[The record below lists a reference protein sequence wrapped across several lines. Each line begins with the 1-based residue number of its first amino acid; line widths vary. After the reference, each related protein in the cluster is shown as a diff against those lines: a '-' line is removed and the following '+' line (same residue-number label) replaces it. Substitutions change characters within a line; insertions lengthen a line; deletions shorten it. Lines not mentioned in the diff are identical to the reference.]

1 MTTINKMEGCR
12 ICGCDLQGNQRRWLF
27 QNRKGSQTSTRSLSK
42 ESTSTLPSS
51 RSAQSSPW
59 GSTLSLGS
67 SHMLY
72 KSQTLPTPNKGTDI
86 LSVLT
91 HILGQ
96 SVPRGHGKGEFVCS
110 KCVFVL
116 EKVFKFDTVIARVKV
131 LSRERI
137 QKLTQE
143 RENLRRWVRGNYAQ
157 RNPTDFR
164 SRGSSSED
172 DVELRE
178 GGSGSAYREMLR
190 DNMAM
195 SAYECWSEKSD
206 SCPYFKRTG
215 KRCNKGKNCEGCD
228 SLRVSDSDYESVC
241 GIPRHLPEQAL
252 SPSGLSRDKSRSMP
266 LHWSRVPSIS
276 SSPASL
282 AGSCHSLRARSRT
295 GSVQSMDSL
304 DGPDPFDWPEEQP
317 GNLDFIL
324 QELKALEGKP
334 LLSPGGS
341 RIPILSKAQGRNGV
355 LTAGSPKG
363 GLVRVLNFGE
373 GGDQE
378 VNEVDGESE
387 DVLTELRDEFLPL
400 RGEVTTGRVHLAVR
414 QLREQ
419 LDQAQ
424 ARIRTLEARLR
435 DSNQSDNS
443 NASQSEPSLSVNLHN
458 SLEDKSVL
466 IHQLG
471 QSLQSRE
478 KVIQECVPLIR
489 KLCAELGA
497 GKEGA
502 DKFISKVT
510 VSPSSDREDVL
521 EAELSELKER
531 ECGLQKELE
540 ALRQAGRERDR
551 DLITLNTVL
560 QCNQDVINHLRV
572 ELTEK
577 TQSLQDVQ
585 KEREVWKER
594 DSALGALLQER
605 DTLISRLQEA
615 LASSHKDVQALSDSL
630 IGRGLPG
637 EGAETALASQVQE
650 KEALLAACLRD
661 QEQHTATMRKEV
673 SKLSMALKEA
683 ETVIQDQR
691 QSHKQAIAELTEQLR
706 DVRKEL
712 REMSKENKQA
722 EQAWKAEQAQRRLE
736 EEKLRESLQKRDKII
751 EQVLLDAE
759 KRDGMLIELHQN
771 IYSKLE
777 PRDALKHTL

>member
-1 MTTINKMEGCR
+1 MG
-12 ICGCDLQGNQRRWLF
+12 
-27 QNRKGSQTSTRSLSK
+27 
-42 ESTSTLPSS
+42 
-51 RSAQSSPW
+51 
-59 GSTLSLGS
+59 TLSLGS
-67 SHMLY
+67 SHLPY
-72 KSQTLPTPNKGTDI
+72 KSHTLPSPNKGMDP

-96 SVPRGHGKGEFVCS
+96 SVPRGQGWGEFVCS

-116 EKVFKFDTVIARVKV
+116 ERVFKFDTVIARVKV
-131 LSRERI
+131 LSRERL

-143 RENLRRWVRGNYAQ
+143 RDNLRRWVRSIY
-157 RNPTDFR
+157 RHRHPSEFR

-172 DVELRE
+172 DVDLKE
-178 GGSGSAYREMLR
+178 GSSGNVYREMLR
-190 DNMAM
+190 DNMSLA
-195 SAYECWSEKSD
+195 AFECWSEKSH

-215 KRCNKGKNCEGCD
+215 KRCNRGKNCEGCD

-252 SPSGLSRDKSRSMP
+252 SPSVLSRDKSRSMP

-282 AGSCHSLRARSRT
+282 AGSCLSLRARSRT

-304 DGPDPFDWPEEQP
+304 DGPDPFDWPDEQP
-317 GNLDFIL
+317 VNLDSIL
-324 QELKALEGKP
+324 QELKAIEGKP
-334 LLSPGGS
+334 LHSPGGS
-341 RIPILSKAQGRNGV
+341 RIPILNRVQSRNDGV
-355 LTAGSPKG
+355 TAGSPKV

-373 GGDQE
+373 GGNKEED
-378 VNEVDGESE
+378 VVDGESE
-387 DVLTELRDEFLPL
+387 DVLAELRDEFLPL
-400 RGEVTTGRVHLAVR
+400 RGEVATGRAHLAVR

-435 DSNQSDNS
+435 NGTQSDYS
-443 NASQSEPSLSVNLHN
+443 NPSQSELSLPAHLHN
-458 SLEDKSVL
+458 SSEDKRGL
-466 IHQLG
+466 IHHLSH
-471 QSLQSRE
+471 SLQSRE
-478 KVIQECVPLIR
+478 KVIEECVTLIR

-497 GKEGA
+497 GLEDA

-510 VSPSSDREDVL
+510 VTSGSEREGVL

-531 ECGLQKELE
+531 ECVLQKELE

-572 ELTEK
+572 ELAENTR
-577 TQSLQDVQ
+577 SLQDVQ
-585 KEREVWKER
+585 KERQIWKER
-594 DSALGALLQER
+594 DSALGAVLQEK
-605 DTLISRLQEA
+605 DTLIARLQEA
-615 LASSHKDVQALSDSL
+615 LESSHKDVQALSDSL

-637 EGAETALASQVQE
+637 GGAETALASQVRE
-650 KEALLAACLRD
+650 KEALLAACLKD
-661 QEQHTATMRKEV
+661 QEQQITTMRQEV
-673 SKLSMALKEA
+673 SKLSTALKDAEA
-683 ETVIQDQR
+683 VIQDQK
-691 QSHKQAIAELTEQLR
+691 QCHKQAIAELTEQLR

-712 REMSKENKQA
+712 RETSKENKQA
-722 EQAWKAEQAQRRLE
+722 EQAWKAEKAQRSLE